1 VNRRDLLK
9 LAPLTLAAAAT
20 RSAASQMV
28 MLPGPAPSSAANPAP
43 DQPTPPAGS
52 ISDTI
57 DIRIAPVTVEL
68 APDRILST
76 IGYNGTSPG
85 PVLRLKE
92 GKPVTVNIINETDIP
107 EQLHWHGFLIP
118 ADIDGAEEE
127 GTPFIPPCRDG
138 KPGTRRYTLTPTPSG
153 SRWYHS
159 HAMSMSDL
167 HRGTYTGQFGQ
178 VYIEPANNPGAYD
191 QELFLALRDWEP
203 FYSNQLVDMDDNDD
217 PNAPQ
222 PERPAIRSTLPD
234 GLEVTSTTYSIND
247 KSLGAGE
254 PIRVSQGER
263 VLFHFLNASAIENR
277 RLSLG
282 GHKFQ
287 VIALDGNPVPNPA
300 LVETLFLG
308 VGERVCALVEMN
320 NPGNWILG
328 EPLDL
333 VRNAGLGVM
342 VEYANQHKQPQW
354 IKPASLIWDYTLFGR
369 PVAGAAA
376 APAIDR
382 RSMFGPP
389 SVPADTAPPSPSGA
403 HNIDMIFEKVRGG
416 PGKFNTFTVN
426 GKPYPHDNEFVLHQ
440 GQRYRLTFRNRTDD
454 AHPLHMHRHQW
465 ELVDF
470 NGKPTS
476 GVIKDTVVVPFY
488 GRAAVEFTANQ
499 PGLTLFHCHMQAHMD
514 YGFKAL
520 FRYA

>member
-1 VNRRDLLK
+1 MNRRDLLK
-9 LAPLTLAAAAT
+9 LGPLAFAGQALATAAA
-20 RSAASQMV
+20 RDAAAQMV
-28 MLPGPAPSSAANPAP
+28 MLPGPNATPTTAPTADA
-43 DQPTPPAGS
+43 
-52 ISDTI
+52 SDITL
-57 DIRIAPVTVEL
+57 RIAPVTVEL

-85 PVLRLKE
+85 PILRMKE
-92 GKPVTVNIINETDIP
+92 GKPVTVNVINSTDTP
-107 EQLHWHGFLIP
+107 EFVHWHGFLIP
-118 ADIDGAEEE
+118 SDVDGAEEE
-127 GTPFIPPCRDG
+127 GTPAVPPHGSRTY
-138 KPGTRRYTLTPTPSG
+138 KFTPTPSG

-159 HAMSMSDL
+159 HAMSMADL
-167 HRGTYTGQFGQ
+167 HRGTYTGQFGF
-178 VYIEPANNPGAYD
+178 VYIDPASNPGNYD

-203 FYSNQLVDMDDNDD
+203 FFTTQMVDMDENLD

-222 PERPAIRSTLPD
+222 PEKPTVLNTAPN

-254 PIRVSQGER
+254 PIRVTQGQR

-277 RLSLG
+277 LLSLG

-287 VIALDGNPVPNPA
+287 VIALDGNPVPNPT
-300 LVETLFLG
+300 LVETLAIG
-308 VGERVCALVEMN
+308 AGERVCAVVEMN

-328 EPLDL
+328 EPTDL
-333 VRNAGLGVM
+333 VRNAGLGIL

-354 IKPASLIWDYTLFGR
+354 IKPSTLLWDYTVFGK
-369 PVAGAAA
+369 PAAA
-376 APAIDR
+376 G
-382 RSMFGPP
+382 S
-389 SVPADTAPPSPSGA
+389 STAQ
-403 HNIDMIFEKVRGG
+403 NIDMVFEKIPGGG

-426 GKPYPHDNEFVLHQ
+426 GKPYPHENEFVLHE
-440 GQRYRLTFRNRTDD
+440 GQRYRLTFHNRTDD
-454 AHPLHMHRHQW
+454 GHPLHMHRHQW
-465 ELVDF
+465 ELVDS

-476 GVIKDTVVVPFY
+476 GVIKDVIVVPLY

-499 PGLTLFHCHMQAHMD
+499 PGLTLFHCHIQAHMD